1 MGKIIDLMLNLILIL
16 GLSSASV
23 KFLQM
28 VKRETLIKAAK
39 GLPRLSTFTQQLT
52 GQKNAW

>member
-1 MGKIIDLMLNLILIL
+1 MGKIIDLIVSLILIL
-16 GLSSASV
+16 GLTSASF

-28 VKRETLIKAAK
+28 VKKETLVKAAK
-39 GLPRLSTFTQQLT
+39 GLPRLSRLSQQLT